1 MRKNNEPLLSI
12 IIPVHNNDGTIEKVI
27 DSVFKQDYKNKEVII
42 INDCSTD
49 DTLDKIEKHLF
60 RKKFKLI
67 NNEKNLGL
75 VKSLNKGIK
84 SSKGVIIVTLL
95 GDCWAES
102 KDWLGLLIEPFED
115 KEVIASTPIVK
126 YPKWLW
132 DKFDPFTKELT
143 KNEVGTR
150 LTNLNQKGV
159 AYRREVLF
167 KVGLFDEKI
176 FRNFGEDFDMISKL
190 KPLGKTYHGTKGI
203 IIHDHPL
210 DREEIIRKT
219 RSYGKA
225 FGVLFRV
232 HGLKLWKL
240 KGGLL
245 RILFPFWAI
254 AKYFKFHRNA
264 KSFKIFNFLLRKNF
278 IYSVS
283 FINGFNTKKI
293 KI

>member
-12 IIPVHNNDGTIEKVI
+12 IIPVHNNDRTIEKVI

-49 DTLDKIEKHLF
+49 DTLDKIEKHGL

-176 FRNFGEDFDMISKL
+176 FRNFGEDFDMIAKL

-210 DREEIIRKT
+210 DREELIRKT
-219 RSYGKA
+219 RSYGRA

-232 HGLKLWKL
+232 HKLKLWKL

-254 AKYFKFHRNA
+254 AKYFKFHMNA
-264 KSFKIFNFLLRKNF
+264 KSFKILNFLLRKNF

-283 FINGFNTKKI
+283 FIKGFSTKK
-293 KI
+293 

>member
-1 MRKNNEPLLSI
+1 MPKNNEPLASI
-12 IIPVHNNDGTIEKVI
+12 IIPVRNNGRTIEKVI

-49 DTLDKIEKHLF
+49 DTLDKIEKHKL

-67 NNEKNLGL
+67 KTKENLGF
-75 VKSLNKGIK
+75 VRSLNKGIK
-84 SSKGVIIVTLL
+84 NSNGEIIATLL

-102 KDWLGLLIEPFED
+102 NDWLRLLIEPFKN
-115 KEVIASTPIVK
+115 KEIIASTPIVK

-132 DKFDPFTKELT
+132 DKFDPFTKKLT
-143 KNEVGTR
+143 KGEVGLR

-159 AYRREVLF
+159 AYRRDVLF

-176 FRNFGEDFDMISKL
+176 FRNFGEDFDMIAKL
-190 KPLGKTYHGTKGI
+190 NPLGKTYHGTKGI

-210 DREEIIRKT
+210 DREEIIRKS
-219 RSYGKA
+219 RSYGKSY
-225 FGVLFRV
+225 GVLFRV

-245 RILFPFWAI
+245 RVLFPFWAI
-254 AKYFKFHRNA
+254 AKYFKSYRDTKDFE
-264 KSFKIFNFLLRKNF
+264 IFNFLLRRNF
-278 IYSVS
+278 IYSVN
-283 FINGFNTKKI
+283 FIKGFFTRKWVW
-293 KI
+293 